1 MVWFRV
7 WYQVQQSSYPS
18 YRHWNWRS
26 IQQNYLRGK
35 YMSDS
40 EKEIPKTREE
50 ILRINLDARVQEV
63 MHYQINIDNY
73 TLALEN
79 IASMNADER
88 AELSGFADQLR
99 GLLASEKLEQKKAK
113 VMLAVLQQQLED

>member
-1 MVWFRV
+1 M
-7 WYQVQQSSYPS
+7 
-18 YRHWNWRS
+18 NKLS
-26 IQQNYLRGK
+26 ILTPALEGR
-35 YMSDS
+35 D
-40 EKEIPKTREE
+40 
-50 ILRINLDARVQEV
+50 QELLT
-63 MHYQINIDNY
+63 YQINIDNY

>member
-1 MVWFRV
+1 
-7 WYQVQQSSYPS
+7 
-18 YRHWNWRS
+18 
-26 IQQNYLRGK
+26 
-35 YMSDS
+35 MSDS

-113 VMLAVLQQQLED
+113 VMLAVLQQQLGD

>member
-1 MVWFRV
+1 MTD
-7 WYQVQQSSYPS
+7 SS
-18 YRHWNWRS
+18 
-26 IQQNYLRGK
+26 
-35 YMSDS
+35 
-40 EKEIPKTREE
+40 KEPPKTREE
-50 ILRINLDARVQEV
+50 ILRINLDARIQEV

-79 IASMNADER
+79 IASMNADDR

-113 VMLAVLQQQLED
+113 VMLMVLQQQLEN